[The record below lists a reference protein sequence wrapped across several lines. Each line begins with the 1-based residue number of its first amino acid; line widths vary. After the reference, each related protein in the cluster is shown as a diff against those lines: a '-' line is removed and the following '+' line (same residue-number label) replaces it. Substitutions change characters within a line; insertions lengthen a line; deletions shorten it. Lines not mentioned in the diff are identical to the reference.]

1 MAQNPTHALTRLSP
15 EDSQGIFDIY
25 IVGFPPDGKPR
36 KPESASSEA
45 GSKDPTFDTIG
56 QQDWTQIVPQLI
68 PEAEVFEFVPFQER
82 EDLQGQASEETEA
95 AAPSQQRRKN
105 FIRSAADLD
114 TEARLLLDCIKNG
127 PKKRR
132 VLLAGCGLGGLVIKQ
147 AIVIANRNPR
157 YYDAAS
163 LIEQLVFVA
172 TPHIAPNLDV
182 WEDIAGRSLDAAEV
196 IIRGRKTQI
205 LTGLATSIQRSSF
218 IFHCFASRYDV
229 KNLPYGATAKQDD
242 LVDGSSESDISSFLL
257 YADEVQSQLNKS
269 GKISEYDLRDY
280 LSTPKLLNL
289 DSVGDAN
296 HIPESV
302 FESQFID
309 FLQQL
314 APSSW
319 IFHENSAIQL
329 LEPDVELQLYE
340 QHLSELQ
347 LLKTFGEGAVNI
359 TGPPGYGKT
368 TLLKLLIQ
376 RLKQQHSRAITI
388 DVFLESFEASSR
400 TSNQILRSVI
410 HQILSQR
417 PSLFQNIRLLHTQQK
432 KIGTWTDEI
441 LWDIFQRLIRHSGGW
456 RIIVSINNFKHWSL
470 ESRSVFTKLDKIL
483 ATSSFRYIM
492 LTTGRGDNS
501 GLSHEPDEV
510 IDLTTGAEDSGKRFI
525 KAKLDILLRKKPA
538 LAPCEKDILE
548 TASIW
553 EGSYSHTER
562 CLKQLSSNFTLS
574 SPDAIAVAV
583 ETCPKSEDDISRDRI
598 KALLHEDS
606 HVLNWSINVV
616 SWVMHSARPLRI
628 QELAV
633 AAALHMG
640 VGDNPLANVDRHISR
655 SMEHDLDQYL
665 DVLIRADSQ
674 VAHIYSAATKKFLAE
689 KLPSHFHEG
698 DGSLKGF
705 RLLNHAK
712 LAILCIKYI
721 SRAISEN
728 WEMCRARLDWRSNKF
743 QADQSK
749 LEFLSYAVRYWP
761 IHYHRHYD
769 QARDNP
775 SAEEQEEDNSTKLED
790 VIIEFFNNED
800 MSLKWYQLFSLK
812 TQSTD
817 VPNQQEEEE
826 VANEEIT
833 PLEIVSEL
841 GLTAVAK
848 RILTSDKDVLKSS
861 PNILSSALALSVR
874 YNYSDITAILL
885 EMNAPVSSAFIEA
898 ACTNNVQ
905 AMRSLMAHGAK
916 LKDEDHLGS
925 LALRKAASTES
936 LDAVKLLL
944 GENVDVSEADTDGR
958 SAIHAVAI
966 GGVVEMLQNISNLPG
981 FDINARDNE
990 QQTALILAVQ
1000 FDHVKLVRE
1009 LCLKNADVTLAD
1021 SQGKTALQYAVSK
1034 DLDIT
1039 KALIENKASA
1049 VIGDKEGQTA
1059 LDLACRLGCVEAVEV
1074 MLNSLDN
1081 ASLLNLVHVDQAA
1094 KISPLH
1100 IAAKFGYT
1108 AIVKLLLS
1116 KGVNVRLEDSSGN
1129 TAIQLSAS
1137 AGHLDVLRILLEH
1150 HLSHRGDFVPEDLG
1164 PVGEDTNNQNE
1175 EEFDKDL
1182 YKITAVKECNELLCR
1197 AVASGQLIVVRYLLN
1212 YMDSSHPSIPVQ
1224 TSTLGDNLLNIAA
1237 SKGYTEIVRALL
1249 PRFDPNVKNAENRTP
1264 LDLAVSGK
1272 HRGVI
1277 RLLLESGADPNVSDS
1292 DRQTPL
1298 HIAAR
1303 SGLYEIFED
1312 LLRSGGDVYARTI
1325 LKETALHLA
1334 VEFPNIVRLLI
1345 AASADLNAKDYNE
1358 ATPLHLAVRADSIPT
1373 IKLLLQAGA
1382 DLDAVDE
1389 DDETPLHYAIA
1400 RKNPKTVRELW
1411 KFGPKLTGRP
1421 YRLLPPLIQASE
1433 DKSFD
1438 IVRII
1443 LGETLLTDSTN
1454 NIPDHGNAG
1463 AQRNLEDMTLLNV
1476 NAETSDS
1483 RTPLLVAVAEQQ
1495 LDIVKALLKLDAD
1508 LTSRD
1513 GSGRT
1518 PLLEAVNLGNAEI
1531 FDALLEKG
1539 ADIDS
1544 KDNDGSTALHLVL
1557 NADNL
1562 TFTERLIGLFNDK
1575 SMLDVQDASGSTPL
1589 HRAAFHG
1596 RKAAVEL
1603 LLQAKANPNI
1613 QSKTRRLPIHEG
1625 CDDYK
1630 ITLVLADAGSKLNT
1644 TDHKGWTPLMQC
1656 VYWEHL
1662 DVIELLLERDKNV
1675 NHVDKSGRTLL
1686 HIAVDCYNTDGLR
1699 RCLKLGSIDIDK
1711 KDNGGRT
1718 ALHTAASIWRNSSF
1732 EAMTIL
1738 VEHEAA
1744 VETIDKEGHT
1754 PLWTAIE
1761 SSVLE
1766 KCSLLTSKGAKV
1778 NQKNSKGQTSE
1789 RRERIWTVDELLEAL
1804 SHCRRANLLLDEID
1818 MATWNPKQ
1826 AFTALRSCFEIN
1838 FIDRILSARDFL
1850 ESASQVTDDDMWT
1863 LRHFRYHMAEAY
1875 SRHEESLVSEKPKGE
1890 TLIDTDRWEV
1900 TKLSVTSKTT
1910 DNITQTF
1917 RANHPFPIRGE
1928 PHAYFEAEASAPES
1942 QEGPVNFA
1950 IGLCGEFVD
1959 FGSSLPG
1966 TKFHPSIGF
1975 HSDDGRI
1982 FISAIGDQTQQPA
1995 SQKIGPFAQSVK
2007 IGCGIDWNEKMIFFT
2022 RNGEVVGEF
2031 KCLTMKKTILIIGGT
2046 GAQGVPV
2053 VKESEALTSDS
2064 KYKLRIVT
2072 RNTSSKDAQYLAAIP
2087 GVTIHEGNAYDE
2099 PTLRQALN
2107 GVNGIFVNTNGL
2119 AIGEKAEV
2127 YWGIRLYELSRE
2139 FGLEHFVYSSVEY
2152 SSKLG
2157 NFQSKYRCFL
2167 DAKGKV
2173 ADYISAQ
2180 PTTPMAWSVLTA
2192 CTYMESLTELLRPTP
2207 DPSDPA
2213 TLVFAAPL
2221 GSAKFPLMHLE
2232 DYGKYVRWAFD
2243 TPARSNGLNLHI
2255 GTEDVNWGDL
2265 AATFTEL
2272 TGKRAVYKDFTLDEY
2287 FNRGTVPDP
2296 ERKVGHSADPNDPT
2310 LLTYRQSY
2318 GGFWNCWKDELSKRD
2333 YDLLDDILPTR
2344 VKSVREWMKKTGYT
2358 GEAKSV
2364 LKDYRDRTVTL
2375 FNGVV
2380 MANSIVAKL
2389 GLAGFSNELTVT
2401 AANLNFDFTLIK
2413 VEAPKEYSE
2422 VNNSLTE
2429 VRRENAENGPLHR
2442 TARKLGALFD
2452 GIPPPAEHLLAAYGN
2467 RVSEICQKAKINPQD
2482 RKRHGIFARYSGTDS
2497 SSLWAAATSGTNAIA
2512 IHLLACML
2520 AEAFTGPESVSLWFE
2535 LIERR
2540 KAEIGN
2546 TLETTGSV
2554 DMAKSLACKQE
2565 FSRSELGVWD
2575 NSARSWVQ
2583 TANKTTK
2590 EQRSKALHY
2599 TDTTGLAVNKNS
2611 DPYHS
2616 VMTAWKDAM
2625 SSMDSLIMGVP
2636 QKSFGG
2642 LRDQPKSEDFTAH
2655 GRDRQ
2660 EIFVARANFYGGRG
2674 PVFR

>member
-1 MAQNPTHALTRLSP
+1 MAQALTRLSP
-15 EDSQGIFDIY
+15 EDSHGVFDIY
-25 IVGFPPDGKPR
+25 IVGFPSDGKSR
-36 KPESASSEA
+36 KTESASSETV
-45 GSKDPTFDTIG
+45 SKDPTFDRIRPR
-56 QQDWTQIVPQLI
+56 DWTQIVPQLI

-82 EDLQGQASEETEA
+82 ENLQEQASEETEA
-95 AAPSQQRRKN
+95 AAPSQQQRKN
-105 FIRSAADLD
+105 SIRSAADLD
-114 TEARLLLDCIKNG
+114 TEARLLLDCIKDG
-127 PKKRR
+127 SKKRR

-157 YYDAAS
+157 YYDAA

-182 WEDIAGRSLDAAEV
+182 WEDIVGKSLDAAEV
-196 IIRGRKTQI
+196 MIHGRKTQI
-205 LTGLATSIQRSSF
+205 LTDLATSIQRSSF
-218 IFHCFASRYDV
+218 IFHCFASRYEV
-229 KNLPYGATAKQDD
+229 KNLPYGATTVQHD
-242 LVDGSSESDISSFLL
+242 LLDGSSESDINSFLL

-269 GKISEYDLRDY
+269 GKISEYDLRSY

-289 DSVGDAN
+289 NSVGDDDYN
-296 HIPESV
+296 PESI

-340 QHLSELQ
+340 QYLSKLQ
-347 LLKTFGEGAVNI
+347 LLKTFGQGAVNI

-376 RLKQQHSRAITI
+376 RLKQQYSRAITI
-388 DVFLESFEASSR
+388 DFFLESFEASSR

-417 PSLFQNIRLLHTQQK
+417 PSLFQNIRLLYMQQK

-483 ATSSFRYIM
+483 ATSNSQYTM

-501 GLSHEPDEV
+501 GLSHEPDEI
-510 IDLTTGAEDSGKRFI
+510 IDLAAGAEDSGKRFI

-562 CLKQLSSNFTLS
+562 CLKQLSSSFTLS

-583 ETCPKSEDDISRDRI
+583 ETCPKSEDDISRGRI
-598 KALLHEDS
+598 KALLQGDS
-606 HVLNWSINVV
+606 HVLNWSISVV

-633 AAALHMG
+633 AAALHIG
-640 VGDNPLANVDRHISR
+640 VGDNPLADLDRHISR
-655 SMEHDLDQYL
+655 SMEHDLDRYL

-689 KLPSHFHEG
+689 KLQGHFHKG

-705 RLLNHAK
+705 SLLNHAQ
-712 LAILCIKYI
+712 LTILCIKYI
-721 SRAISEN
+721 SRKISEYGDI
-728 WEMCRARLDWRSNKF
+728 CRARLDWRSNKF
-743 QADQSK
+743 QADQSE

-761 IHYHRHYD
+761 THYHRHYD
-769 QARDNP
+769 KAGDNP
-775 SAEEQEEDNSTKLED
+775 SAEEQEDDITKLED
-790 VIIEFFNNED
+790 VVIEFFDNRYLR
-800 MSLKWYQLFSLK
+800 LKWYQLFSLK
-812 TQSTD
+812 AQSTD
-817 VPNQQEEEE
+817 VPIQQEEEE

-833 PLEIVSEL
+833 PLEIASEL

-848 RILTSDKDVLKSS
+848 RILTSDKDVLESS

-874 YNYSDITAILL
+874 NNHLDITTMLL

-905 AMRSLMAHGAK
+905 VMRSLMTHGAK

-944 GENVDVSEADTDGR
+944 SENIDVSETDIDGR

-966 GGVVEMLQNISNLPG
+966 GGVVEMLQSISNLPG

-1009 LCLKNADVTLAD
+1009 LCLKKADVTLAD
-1021 SQGKTALQYAVSK
+1021 SQGKTALHYAVSK
-1034 DLDIT
+1034 DINIT
-1039 KALIENKASA
+1039 RALLKEKASG

-1059 LDLACRLGCVEAVEV
+1059 LNLACRLGYVEVVEAMV
-1074 MLNSLDN
+1074 NNLDN
-1081 ASLLNLVHVDQAA
+1081 ASLLNQVHVDQAA
-1094 KISPLH
+1094 KNTPLH

-1116 KGVNVRLEDSSGN
+1116 KGVNVSLEDSSGN

-1150 HLSHRGDFVPEDLG
+1150 HLSRRGDFAPEDLG
-1164 PVGEDTNNQNE
+1164 PVCEDTNNQNE
-1175 EEFDKDL
+1175 EEVDKDP
-1182 YKITAVKECNELLCR
+1182 YTITAMKECNELLCR
-1197 AVASGQLIVVRYLLN
+1197 AVTSGQLIVVRYLLN
-1212 YMDSSHPSIPVQ
+1212 YMDSSHPSIPIQ
-1224 TSTLGDNLLNIAA
+1224 TSTPGENLLNIAA
-1237 SKGYTEIVRALL
+1237 SRGYTEIVRALL
-1249 PRFDPNVKNAENRTP
+1249 PRFNPNVKNAENHTP

-1272 HRGVI
+1272 HRDVI

-1292 DRQTPL
+1292 DRRTPL

-1303 SGLYEIFED
+1303 SGLHEIFED

-1358 ATPLHLAVRADSIPT
+1358 ATPLHFAVLADSIPT
-1373 IKLLLQAGA
+1373 IKLLLRAGA

-1389 DDETPLHYAIA
+1389 NDKTPLHYAIDH
-1400 RKNPKTVRELW
+1400 KNPRIVRELW
-1411 KFGPKLTGRP
+1411 ESGPKLHRQP
-1421 YRLLPPLIQASE
+1421 YRETPPLIQAFE
-1433 DKSFD
+1433 AESFD

-1443 LGETLLTDSTN
+1443 LGETLLADSTN
-1454 NIPDHGNAG
+1454 DPPDHGNAG
-1463 AQRNLEDMTLLNV
+1463 ARHDLEDMTLLDVNV
-1476 NAETSDS
+1476 ETSDS
-1483 RTPLLVAVAEQQ
+1483 KTALLIAVTEQQ

-1508 LTSRD
+1508 LTSRNS
-1513 GSGRT
+1513 SGRT
-1518 PLLEAVNLGNAEI
+1518 PLLEAVNLGNEEI

-1544 KDNDGSTALHLVL
+1544 QDNDGSTALHLVL

-1575 SMLDVQDASGSTPL
+1575 SMLGVQDASGSTPL

-1613 QSKTRRLPIHEG
+1613 QSKAGRLPIHEG

-1630 ITLVLADAGSKLNT
+1630 ITLLLADAGSNLNT
-1644 TDHKGWTPLMQC
+1644 TDHKGWTPLMLC

-1675 NHVDKSGRTLL
+1675 NRLDKSGRTLL
-1686 HIAVDCYNTDGLR
+1686 HIAVDCYDTDGLQ

-1718 ALHTAASIWRNSSF
+1718 ALHTAASIWRSSSF
-1732 EAMTIL
+1732 TAMSIL

-1744 VETIDKEGHT
+1744 IETMDNEGHT

-1761 SSVLE
+1761 VSSLE

-1778 NQKNSKGQTSE
+1778 NQKNSKGQTVLIAAKDVEMLEWCLAQKSE
-1789 RRERIWTVDELLEAL
+1789 SGERIWTTDELLEAL
-1804 SHCRRANLLLDEID
+1804 SDCVGSSSDNDRGEVEQRRAGLLLDEMD

-1838 FIDRILSARDFL
+1838 LIDKILSARDFL

-1863 LRHFRYHMAEAY
+1863 LHHFRYHMAEAY
-1875 SRHEESLVSEKPKGE
+1875 SHHEELLVSEKPKGE
-1890 TLIDTDRWEV
+1890 TRLPSALLASMPLAADSIDADRWEV
-1900 TKLSVTSKTT
+1900 TTLSVTSKTT

-1928 PHAYFEAEASAPES
+1928 RHAYFEAEASAPQS

-1950 IGLCGEFVD
+1950 IGLCGEFVN

-1966 TKFHPSIGF
+1966 TRFHPSIGF
-1975 HSDDGRI
+1975 QSDDGRI
-1982 FISAIGDQTQQPA
+1982 FISAIGDQKQQPA

-2007 IGCGIDWNEKMIFFT
+2007 IGCGIDWNERKIFFT
-2022 RNGEVVGEF
+2022 RNGE
-2031 KCLTMKKTILIIGGT
+2031 
-2046 GAQGVPV
+2046 
-2053 VKESEALTSDS
+2053 
-2064 KYKLRIVT
+2064 
-2072 RNTSSKDAQYLAAIP
+2072 
-2087 GVTIHEGNAYDE
+2087 
-2099 PTLRQALN
+2099 
-2107 GVNGIFVNTNGL
+2107 
-2119 AIGEKAEV
+2119 
-2127 YWGIRLYELSRE
+2127 
-2139 FGLEHFVYSSVEY
+2139 
-2152 SSKLG
+2152 
-2157 NFQSKYRCFL
+2157 
-2167 DAKGKV
+2167 
-2173 ADYISAQ
+2173 
-2180 PTTPMAWSVLTA
+2180 
-2192 CTYMESLTELLRPTP
+2192 
-2207 DPSDPA
+2207 
-2213 TLVFAAPL
+2213 
-2221 GSAKFPLMHLE
+2221 
-2232 DYGKYVRWAFD
+2232 
-2243 TPARSNGLNLHI
+2243 
-2255 GTEDVNWGDL
+2255 
-2265 AATFTEL
+2265 
-2272 TGKRAVYKDFTLDEY
+2272 
-2287 FNRGTVPDP
+2287 
-2296 ERKVGHSADPNDPT
+2296 
-2310 LLTYRQSY
+2310 
-2318 GGFWNCWKDELSKRD
+2318 
-2333 YDLLDDILPTR
+2333 
-2344 VKSVREWMKKTGYT
+2344 
-2358 GEAKSV
+2358 
-2364 LKDYRDRTVTL
+2364 
-2375 FNGVV
+2375 
-2380 MANSIVAKL
+2380 IVAKVETPIIHWKL
-2389 GLAGFSNELTVT
+2389 YPVVTVFESTLCTINVNFSGDSDHP
-2401 AANLNFDFTLIK
+2401 FI
-2413 VEAPKEYSE
+2413 Y
-2422 VNNSLTE
+2422 
-2429 VRRENAENGPLHR
+2429 
-2442 TARKLGALFD
+2442 
-2452 GIPPPAEHLLAAYGN
+2452 
-2467 RVSEICQKAKINPQD
+2467 KAI
-2482 RKRHGIFARYSGTDS
+2482 S
-2497 SSLWAAATSGTNAIA
+2497 
-2512 IHLLACML
+2512 
-2520 AEAFTGPESVSLWFE
+2520 
-2535 LIERR
+2535 
-2540 KAEIGN
+2540 
-2546 TLETTGSV
+2546 
-2554 DMAKSLACKQE
+2554 
-2565 FSRSELGVWD
+2565 
-2575 NSARSWVQ
+2575 
-2583 TANKTTK
+2583 
-2590 EQRSKALHY
+2590 
-2599 TDTTGLAVNKNS
+2599 
-2611 DPYHS
+2611 
-2616 VMTAWKDAM
+2616 
-2625 SSMDSLIMGVP
+2625 
-2636 QKSFGG
+2636 
-2642 LRDQPKSEDFTAH
+2642 
-2655 GRDRQ
+2655 
-2660 EIFVARANFYGGRG
+2660 
-2674 PVFR
+2674 